1 MKIHLKNFL
10 CYTDQTFDFGDNG
23 LTLIS
28 GNSGT
33 GKTSIMRAIFFAL
46 FGDGTKVQSYGKPS
60 CSVQLDFEDMQ
71 IVRTKKPNR
80 LVLNDVYEDESAQAI
95 INTRFGST
103 FRSSGYIQQNNL
115 NSFILLSPTDKLEFL
130 EKFAFQDV
138 DLGKIK
144 ARCKAHISKLY
155 DELLGINA
163 QLDMGTKI
171 LEQLKEPVKISFPL
185 KCKAADRDLAIK
197 NEHTK
202 LKNTCTHISKA
213 EKDKTKIER
222 ELNDLEVL
230 NATIQAQKDF
240 IVILDAK
247 IDIKESTIEYVGNIQ
262 LALME
267 TNLQQIVD
275 TRELRQLEATYAQNI
290 SKLEKMALTEIHE
303 FQKEID
309 TINETLWSEYTQEDL
324 TSTLEDSKACLVDAN
339 TLERLRKELKLHEI
353 PGEDDYQITVDKYV
367 VTLEERQTLLQK
379 LKTQKD
385 LYTCPECKVCLR
397 IDGTILRIV
406 SDKKIAPSDYAI
418 SDCMEDIRKL
428 QRVVTEA
435 MNILSNR
442 IRLEKDINAIVHKY
456 DEISDSVSLQEDI
469 TYLHHYQVTQKQQE
483 KRRVK
488 LLDNIENN
496 KLSTF
501 YDSVKNDTDDLCE
514 KISNM
519 KIGICGSDINTH
531 TEDELR
537 ALVFEQKQNKI
548 ALANIKR
555 QKDDIAQEK
564 KRCLTIIETAQH
576 KYMEK
581 YGECEED
588 KDNLKKLLVDNK
600 LKIETLFDL
609 KRIHEGNLSLIETWQ
624 RYQEEIHNY
633 DDWKSKVSVFK
644 SREKDCRSRYTAG
657 MTLKNKI
664 LEAESISITN
674 IIDTINMHARG
685 YLDCFFTD
693 SPISVQLQ
701 AFKETKKSTKPSIN
715 VVIEYKSMEC
725 DLNMLSGGE
734 LSRVVLAYTLALSEM
749 FNTPLLLLD
758 ECTASLDQELTN
770 VVFDGIRENFNGKLV
785 LIVAHQVIVGTFD
798 KIITL
803 TP

>member
-33 GKTSIMRAIFFAL
+33 GKTSIMRGIFFAL

-60 CSVQLDFEDMQ
+60 CSVQLDFEDMK

-80 LVLNDVYEDESAQAI
+80 LVLNDVYEDEAAQAI

-103 FRSSGYIQQNNL
+103 FRSSGYIQQSNI

-155 DELLGINA
+155 DELLSINA
-163 QLDMGTKI
+163 QLDMSTNI
-171 LEQLKEPVKISFPL
+171 LEQLKEPIKIPFPL

-240 IVILDAK
+240 IVNLDAK
-247 IDIKESTIEYVGNIQ
+247 IDAIIDKETTIEYIGNTD

-267 TNLQQIVD
+267 KNLQQIVD
-275 TRELRQLEATYAQNI
+275 TRELCQLETIYAQNI
-290 SKLEKMALTEIHE
+290 SKLEKMALTEIEE
-303 FQKEID
+303 FQQEVD
-309 TINETLWSEYTQEDL
+309 TINETLWSEYTPEDL
-324 TSTLEDSKACLVDAN
+324 TSTLEDSKVCLVDAN
-339 TLERLRKELKLHEI
+339 TLERLRKELKLHETI
-353 PGEDDYQITVDKYV
+353 STEMVDKYV
-367 VTLEERQTLLQK
+367 ATLEQRQTLLQK
-379 LKTQKD
+379 LKSQKD
-385 LYTCPECKVCLR
+385 LYTCPACKVCLR
-397 IDGTILRIV
+397 IDGTALRTV
-406 SDKKIAPSDYAI
+406 SDTKISESSDYAI

-435 MNILSNR
+435 TNRLSNR
-442 IRLEKDINAIVHKY
+442 IRLEKDINSIVDKY
-456 DEISDSVSLQEDI
+456 DEISESVSLQEDI
-469 TYLHHYQVTQKQQE
+469 TYLHHYQATQKQQE
-483 KRRVK
+483 KKRVK
-488 LLDNIENN
+488 LLDNIEN
-496 KLSTF
+496 KKFSTF
-501 YDSVKNDTDDLCE
+501 YNSIKNDTDALCE
-514 KISNM
+514 KISTLNN
-519 KIGICGSDINTH
+519 GSDTRGSHMYN
-531 TEDELR
+531 EEELR
-537 ALVFEQKQNKI
+537 ALVFEQKQNKT
-548 ALANIKR
+548 ALESIKR

-564 KRCLTIIETAQH
+564 KGCLTIIETAQH
-576 KYMEK
+576 KYAGTYGDGDDLEK
-581 YGECEED
+581 I
-588 KDNLKKLLVDNK
+588 LVANK
-600 LKIETLFDL
+600 AKIETLFYT
-609 KRIHEGNLSLIETWQ
+609 KGVHEGNLALIDTWQ

-633 DDWKSKVSVFK
+633 EDWKSKVLVFK
-644 SREKDCRSRYTAG
+644 TREKDCRSRYTAG

-701 AFKETKKSTKPSIN
+701 AFKETKKSTKPCIN

-770 VVFDGIRENFNGKLV
+770 VVFDGIRDNFNGKLV